1 MTLEEECQNDNMVV
15 FCRMSPQAREYLTA
29 HPVQVLQWSDGKWSQ
44 ESINPGVRQKGVI
57 FRAIPKKLSFTP
69 EQRKLMANELGQVW
83 LYVAPEVRE
92 LILEASRR
100 NAPVQWLSSDGW
112 EYYSRVS
119 PDTLDNLAFRIPLTW
134 EPKE

>member
-1 MTLEEECQNDNMVV
+1 MTLEEECRNDNMVV

-29 HPVQVLQWSDGKWSQ
+29 HPVQVFKLCGQWSQG
-44 ESINPGVRQKGVI
+44 SIGPGVRKEGVI
-57 FRAIPKKLSFTP
+57 YRAIPNVPFTP

-100 NAPVQWLSSDGW
+100 NAPVQWLSQDGW
-112 EYYSRVS
+112 EYYSRVC

>member
-1 MTLEEECQNDNMVV
+1 MTLKEECRNDNMVV

-29 HPVQVLQWSDGKWSQ
+29 NPVQVLQWSDGKWSQ

-57 FRAIPKKLSFTP
+57 YRAIPKPSFTP

-83 LYVAPEVRE
+83 CYVAPGVRE

-100 NAPVQWLSSDGW
+100 NAPVQWLSQDGW
-112 EYYSRVS
+112 EYYNRVS

>member
-1 MTLEEECQNDNMVV
+1 MTLEEECRNDNMVV

-29 HPVQVLQWSDGKWSQ
+29 HPVQVFKLCGQWSQG
-44 ESINPGVRQKGVI
+44 SIGPGVRKEGVI
-57 FRAIPKKLSFTP
+57 YRAIPNVPFTP

-100 NAPVQWLSSDGW
+100 NAPVQWLSQDGW
-112 EYYSRVS
+112 EYYSCVFPS
-119 PDTLDNLAFRIPLTW
+119 TLNNLAFRIPLTW

>member
-1 MTLEEECQNDNMVV
+1 MTLEEECRNDNMVV

-29 HPVQVLQWSDGKWSQ
+29 HPVQVLKLCGQWSQGGLG
-44 ESINPGVRQKGVI
+44 PGTRKEGVI
-57 FRAIPKKLSFTP
+57 FRAIPKKLPFTP

-92 LILEASRR
+92 LILEASRL
-100 NAPVQWLSSDGW
+100 NAPVQWLSQDGW
-112 EYYSRVS
+112 EYYSLGF
-119 PDTLDNLAFRIPLTW
+119 PGTLHNFAFRIPLTW